1 MLKMAFF
8 GTSKWLKLISRKIWV
23 AGKSWHFHIVLQ
35 HQPMYVLLTKYI
47 IITGPPALLNCTPL
61 RRYTGHRDGIWEVSV
76 SRMRLPILGTAS
88 ADHTAIIWGM
98 HSGQALLQYTG
109 HAGSVNSLRFHPT
122 KELVLTASGDG
133 TAHIWQCAVHL
144 TNESSS
150 GRMASSEDEL
160 DPLERESQAFGK
172 NFF

>member
-1 MLKMAFF
+1 
-8 GTSKWLKLISRKIWV
+8 
-23 AGKSWHFHIVLQ
+23 
-35 HQPMYVLLTKYI
+35 
-47 IITGPPALLNCTPL
+47 
-61 RRYTGHRDGIWEVSV
+61 
-76 SRMRLPILGTAS
+76 MRLPILGTAS

-109 HAGSVNSLRFHPT
+109 HAGSVNSLRFHPN

-160 DPLERESQAFGK
+160 DPLERESQAFGE
-172 NFF
+172 FFNYKLSTESQCYKIFDLKH

>member
-1 MLKMAFF
+1 MYAMLAAEL
-8 GTSKWLKLISRKIWV
+8 TQLTIS
-23 AGKSWHFHIVLQ
+23 SNL
-35 HQPMYVLLTKYI
+35 
-47 IITGPPALLNCTPL
+47 GPPALLNCTPL

-122 KELVLTASGDG
+122 KVHTYLLTYVIL
-133 TAHIWQCAVHL
+133 HIALH
-144 TNESSS
+144 
-150 GRMASSEDEL
+150 M
-160 DPLERESQAFGK
+160 
-172 NFF
+172 

>member
-1 MLKMAFF
+1 MFVY
-8 GTSKWLKLISRKIWV
+8 TT
-23 AGKSWHFHIVLQ
+23 LQ
-35 HQPMYVLLTKYI
+35 
-47 IITGPPALLNCTPL
+47 
-61 RRYTGHRDGIWEVSV
+61 VSV

-98 HSGQALLQYTG
+98 HSGQVCSIFKLYTSYYSYSNNLVICLQFFNKTVCFTKNFQALLQYTG
-109 HAGSVNSLRFHPT
+109 HAGSVNSLRFHPS

-160 DPLERESQAFGK
+160 DPLERESSQAFGK
-172 NFF
+172 ILLLI

>member
-1 MLKMAFF
+1 MYAML
-8 GTSKWLKLISRKIWV
+8 GTELTQLTIS
-23 AGKSWHFHIVLQ
+23 SNL
-35 HQPMYVLLTKYI
+35 
-47 IITGPPALLNCTPL
+47 GPPALLNCTPL

-122 KELVLTASGDG
+122 KVCNLVCNMYLL
-133 TAHIWQCAVHL
+133 I
-144 TNESSS
+144 
-150 GRMASSEDEL
+150 MAL
-160 DPLERESQAFGK
+160 YIT
-172 NFF
+172 

>member
-1 MLKMAFF
+1 
-8 GTSKWLKLISRKIWV
+8 
-23 AGKSWHFHIVLQ
+23 
-35 HQPMYVLLTKYI
+35 MYVLLTKYI
-47 IITGPPALLNCTPL
+47 IIIAGPPALLNCTPL

-172 NFF
+172 NVFKKKLIEKKKKICEGLKKKK